1 MLFIA
6 RWGNVFCKEELS
18 LIVRKRDNTLQEFSI
33 DKIKIA
39 IEKAMKAG
47 GSYSEKIRD
56 KIAEDVFERFKAK
69 EIIPICDIEIA
80 VFDQLVRHGKKH
92 IARLYEGY
100 RAIREFQRNSNT
112 DLEKQLLELLDG
124 TSDYWNS
131 ENSNKNEK
139 LVTTQRD
146 YMAGIVSKH
155 IAQKYIFSPELIQAH
170 NSGILHIHDL
180 DYIGERTRTN
190 CCLINLED
198 VLQNGTVLNGVAI
211 DKPHRL
217 LTAVTIATQIILG
230 VSSSQFGGATITLT
244 HLAPFVRDSYN
255 LYLKKY
261 ADYGLNDSDV
271 RRLADIDLHKEIT
284 DAVQTFNYQ
293 VNSMS
298 SSNGQAPFISV
309 FMYISEDPE
318 YRHETALLIKEFLNQ
333 RIQGMKNRTGVYVTQ
348 AFPKLI
354 YTLDEDNI
362 HEDSE
367 YYWLT
372 KLAIKSTAKRMNPDY
387 VSAKVMKEYKGS
399 VFPSM
404 GCRSW
409 LTVDTCDEN
418 FANANNWKKHKKYY
432 GRFNQCVVTIN
443 LPDVALS
450 SGGDVNLFWK
460 LLDERAEL
468 CHKALRTRHE
478 RLKSTLSDV
487 APILWQDGAL
497 ARLKVHEPI
506 DKLLYNNYSTISLG
520 YAGLY
525 ECVKYMTGHSHTENT
540 DSAKF
545 GLAVMQV
552 LNDKCNKWKEDE
564 NIGYS
569 VYGSPKISLRF
580 YGTFT
585 SDGKIKVA

>member
-18 LIVRKRDNTLQEFSI
+18 LVVRKRDNTLQEFSI

-56 KIAEDVFERFKAK
+56 KIAEDVFEKFRNE

-112 DLEKQLLELLDG
+112 DLENQLLELLEG
-124 TSDYWNS
+124 VSDYWNN

-155 IAQKYIFSPELIQAH
+155 IAQKYIFSPDLIQAH

-255 LYLKKY
+255 IYLKKY
-261 ADYGLNDSDV
+261 ADYGLTDKDV
-271 RRLADIDLHKEIT
+271 RKLADIDLRKEIT

-318 YRHETALLIKEFLNQ
+318 YRHETALLIEEFLKQ
-333 RIQGMKNRTGVYVTQ
+333 RIQGMKNRVGVYVTQ

-354 YTLDEDNI
+354 YALDEDNI

-372 KLAIKSTAKRMNPDY
+372 KLAVKSTAKRMNPDY
-387 VSAKVMKEYKGS
+387 VSAKVMKEYKNEC
-399 VFPSM
+399 FPS
-404 GCRSW
+404 
-409 LTVDTCDEN
+409 
-418 FANANNWKKHKKYY
+418 
-432 GRFNQCVVTIN
+432 
-443 LPDVALS
+443 
-450 SGGDVNLFWK
+450 
-460 LLDERAEL
+460 
-468 CHKALRTRHE
+468 
-478 RLKSTLSDV
+478 
-487 APILWQDGAL
+487 
-497 ARLKVHEPI
+497 
-506 DKLLYNNYSTISLG
+506 
-520 YAGLY
+520 
-525 ECVKYMTGHSHTENT
+525 
-540 DSAKF
+540 
-545 GLAVMQV
+545 
-552 LNDKCNKWKEDE
+552 
-564 NIGYS
+564 
-569 VYGSPKISLRF
+569 
-580 YGTFT
+580 
-585 SDGKIKVA
+585 IK